1 MLETVDAMLL
11 NYTVKVIEMNTSGI
25 FLGHPR
31 KFQSVSNEAQRSV
44 RKCIEGKV

>member
-25 FLGHPR
+25 FLGHPC
-31 KFQSVSNEAQRSV
+31 KFQSVSNGAWRSV
-44 RKCIEGKV
+44 RKYFEGKL